1 MAGMENRDDDLPDH
15 AYQRREVFAHYGA
28 AMFHAQVLEQGLV
41 NALTLAQTATHRAGT
56 QQLFDFNFDAN
67 LSATMGRLLHRI
79 EPFLN
84 GDTELLDELTAAL
97 KLRNRFAHSFWVE
110 HDKNFFSFAGR
121 EKMMADA
128 IEAQKTFQAV
138 DARLTPVLNRYLDS
152 MGITPQDHATT
163 VAEAVEQMRREAES
177 LDD

>member
-1 MAGMENRDDDLPDH
+1 MAGMVNRDDDLPDD

-41 NALTLAQTATHRAGT
+41 NALTFAQTATHRADT
-56 QQLFDFNFDAN
+56 QRLFDFNFDAN
-67 LSATMGRLLHRI
+67 LSVTMGRLLHLI

-84 GDTELLDELTAAL
+84 GDTELLDELTTAL
-97 KLRNRFAHSFWVE
+97 KLRNRFAHSFWAE

-152 MGITPQDHATT
+152 LGITPEDHAAT
-163 VAEAVEQMRREAES
+163 VAEAVDQMRREAES